1 MNKSTPISQLPSA
14 MQAQNTFVNDQQ
26 KQMIQ
31 NAQQAIQNINLP
43 QNTQIQQDIV
53 NDDDATIQEVLN
65 HINSSQH
72 QQQQQVHHAPPPT
85 THSIPD
91 TNYQMDQQM
100 MIVKAQLM
108 DQLIVIVKALLRVP
122 QMAIAKT
129 QVIDQQMAIVKV
141 QLMDQLIVEVKAAMI
156 DPQMAIVKV
165 QLIDQQMD
173 QKLSLVKA
181 QLMDQLKASV
191 KIVMMNQQM
200 VKKHD
205 DRFIGWINA
214 GSRICER

>member
-100 MIVKAQLM
+100 MIQNLM
-108 DQLIVIVKALLRVP
+108 NQN
-122 QMAIAKT
+122 
-129 QVIDQQMAIVKV
+129 
-141 QLMDQLIVEVKAAMI
+141 
-156 DPQMAIVKV
+156 
-165 QLIDQQMD
+165 
-173 QKLSLVKA
+173 
-181 QLMDQLKASV
+181 
-191 KIVMMNQQM
+191 MMNQMQQPSLSHQGGM
-200 VKKHD
+200 SNIDMFFHMFADDIKIALLILTLFILVNFIPVGSILGRYIAVDKIPYHDIILKGLLCAVMFILTKK
-205 DRFIGWINA
+205 FVLK
-214 GSRICER
+214 

>member
-65 HINSSQH
+65 HINSSQ
-72 QQQQQVHHAPPPT
+72 QQQQQVHHVPPPPT

-100 MIVKAQLM
+100 MIQNLM
-108 DQLIVIVKALLRVP
+108 NQN
-122 QMAIAKT
+122 
-129 QVIDQQMAIVKV
+129 
-141 QLMDQLIVEVKAAMI
+141 
-156 DPQMAIVKV
+156 
-165 QLIDQQMD
+165 
-173 QKLSLVKA
+173 
-181 QLMDQLKASV
+181 
-191 KIVMMNQQM
+191 MMNQMQQPSLSHQVGM
-200 VKKHD
+200 SNIDMFFHMFADDIKIALLILTLFILVNFIPVGSILGRYIAVDKIPYHDIILKGLLCAVMFILTKK
-205 DRFIGWINA
+205 FVLK
-214 GSRICER
+214 